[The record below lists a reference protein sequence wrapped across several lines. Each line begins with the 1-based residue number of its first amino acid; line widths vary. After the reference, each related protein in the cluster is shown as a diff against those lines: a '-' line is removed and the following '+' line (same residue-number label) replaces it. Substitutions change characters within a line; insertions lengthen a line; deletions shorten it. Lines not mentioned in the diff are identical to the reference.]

1 MTSYRWSPLE
11 EKGPPPEPG
20 KRRVRSMR
28 LNKVLVQHVG
38 ITVLASLLLV
48 GAFGAAGMAPRPL
61 WFVAAALAIGFG
73 SLAIRLIAPQVLE
86 TSWPTRHDEQL
97 AAMRARSNDNR
108 TQFIATWLQESSRER
123 RAGEGSQTFVRRV
136 RPLLLELTTD
146 RLVHRHG
153 VDPDARAGPRP
164 RDHRRPALG
173 PDHRR
178 RETYRVP
185 RRDRVRDPHHREP
198 VRNCD

>member
-28 LNKVLVQHVG
+28 LNKVLLQHVG

-61 WFVAAALAIGFG
+61 WFIATALAIGFG
-73 SLAIRLIAPQVLE
+73 SLAIRLITQQVLE

-97 AAMRARSNDNR
+97 AAMRTRSDDNR

-153 VDPDARAGPRP
+153 VDPTLEPDRARAITG
-164 RDHRRPALG
+164 
-173 PDHRR
+173 
-178 RETYRVP
+178 
-185 RRDRVRDPHHREP
+185 DRLWSLITSDEKRTASLEEIEYAIHTIE
-198 VRNCD
+198 NL

>member
-20 KRRVRSMR
+20 KRRVGSMR

-73 SLAIRLIAPQVLE
+73 SLAIRLIAPEVLE

-123 RAGEGSQTFVRRV
+123 RVGEGSQTFVRRV

-153 VDPDARAGPRP
+153 VDPTLEPDRARAITG
-164 RDHRRPALG
+164 
-173 PDHRR
+173 
-178 RETYRVP
+178 
-185 RRDRVRDPHHREP
+185 DRLWGLITGDEKRTASLDEIEYAIHTIE
-198 VRNCD
+198 NL

>member
-73 SLAIRLIAPQVLE
+73 SLAIRLIAPEVLE

-136 RPLLLELTTD
+136 RPMLLELATD

-153 VDPDARAGPRP
+153 VDPELEPDRAREITG
-164 RDHRRPALG
+164 
-173 PDHRR
+173 
-178 RETYRVP
+178 
-185 RRDRVRDPHHREP
+185 DRLWQLITGDDKRTASLDEIEYAIHTIE
-198 VRNCD
+198 NL

>member
-20 KRRVRSMR
+20 KRQRSMR
-28 LNKVLVQHVG
+28 LNKVLLQHVG

-73 SLAIRLIAPQVLE
+73 SLAIRLIAPEVLE
-86 TSWPTRHDEQL
+86 TSWPTRHDEHL
-97 AAMRARSNDNR
+97 AALRTRSNDNR
-108 TQFIATWLQESSRER
+108 TQFIATWLQESGRER
-123 RAGEGSQTFVRRV
+123 RAGEGSQTFVRRI

-153 VDPDARAGPRP
+153 VDPALEPDQARAITG
-164 RDHRRPALG
+164 
-173 PDHRR
+173 
-178 RETYRVP
+178 
-185 RRDRVRDPHHREP
+185 DRLWGLITGDEKRTASLDEIEYAIHTIE
-198 VRNCD
+198 NL

>member
-1 MTSYRWSPLE
+1 MTSYRWEPLE

-28 LNKVLVQHVG
+28 LNKVLIQHVG

-73 SLAIRLIAPQVLE
+73 SLAIRLIGPQVLE

-97 AAMRARSNDNR
+97 AAMRTRSNENR
-108 TQFIATWLQESSRER
+108 TQFLATWLQESSRER
-123 RAGEGSQTFVRRV
+123 RAGEGSQTFARRV

-153 VDPDARAGPRP
+153 VDPALEPDRARAIIG
-164 RDHRRPALG
+164 
-173 PDHRR
+173 
-178 RETYRVP
+178 
-185 RRDRVRDPHHREP
+185 DRLWSLITGDEKRTASVDEVEDAIHTIE
-198 VRNCD
+198 NL